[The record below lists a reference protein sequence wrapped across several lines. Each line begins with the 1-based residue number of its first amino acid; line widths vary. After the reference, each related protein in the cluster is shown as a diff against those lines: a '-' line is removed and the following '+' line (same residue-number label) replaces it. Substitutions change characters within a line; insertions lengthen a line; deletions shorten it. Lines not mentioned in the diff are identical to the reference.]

1 MSLPKWK
8 MIANFPEKTMI
19 RKDFTPPFGAATGI
33 FQFTSKH
40 LERHLLFHQDADYV
54 IGVNSLA
61 IGTVKFPVHLL
72 CYVLMDSH
80 LHLLL
85 EGSFPDCCAYY
96 DWVMLR
102 LARILREQ
110 YGLRDILHLGDV
122 DISVVG
128 DPQML
133 RNEVAYQLRNPYK
146 ARVCSPL
153 SYRWSAA
160 DVLFR
165 EDLDYVRGEP
175 IPGPAEARVLFHT
188 RQHIPSDWEHRS
200 GCLLNKCFVDY
211 RRVQAQFE
219 GSLQLFDLLRKYDLE
234 SIVAQ
239 SHGLAEQLRFT
250 DSELM
255 ERVHILCREEFHVAN
270 PRQLDRKSLLR
281 LARSLARRFGASK
294 AQIGRLLGIE
304 GDVLDALL

>member
-54 IGVNSLA
+54 FGVNSLA

-102 LARILREQ
+102 LAR
-110 YGLRDILHLGDV
+110 
-122 DISVVG
+122 
-128 DPQML
+128 
-133 RNEVAYQLRNPYK
+133 
-146 ARVCSPL
+146 
-153 SYRWSAA
+153 
-160 DVLFR
+160 
-165 EDLDYVRGEP
+165 
-175 IPGPAEARVLFHT
+175 
-188 RQHIPSDWEHRS
+188 
-200 GCLLNKCFVDY
+200 
-211 RRVQAQFE
+211 
-219 GSLQLFDLLRKYDLE
+219 
-234 SIVAQ
+234 
-239 SHGLAEQLRFT
+239 
-250 DSELM
+250 
-255 ERVHILCREEFHVAN
+255 
-270 PRQLDRKSLLR
+270 
-281 LARSLARRFGASK
+281 SLARRFGASK

>member
-54 IGVNSLA
+54 FGVNSLA

-102 LARILREQ
+102 LARSGTSSIWGMWTFPWSGTHRCYAMKLPINSGTPTKRGYAAHCLIDGVRPTCCSGRIWIMSGASPSRVLRKR
-110 YGLRDILHLGDV
+110 GC
-122 DISVVG
+122 
-128 DPQML
+128 
-133 RNEVAYQLRNPYK
+133 
-146 ARVCSPL
+146 CS
-153 SYRWSAA
+153 
-160 DVLFR
+160 
-165 EDLDYVRGEP
+165 
-175 IPGPAEARVLFHT
+175 IPGSIFLPT
-188 RQHIPSDWEHRS
+188 
-200 GCLLNKCFVDY
+200 
-211 RRVQAQFE
+211 
-219 GSLQLFDLLRKYDLE
+219 GS
-234 SIVAQ
+234 
-239 SHGLAEQLRFT
+239 T
-250 DSELM
+250 
-255 ERVHILCREEFHVAN
+255 
-270 PRQLDRKSLLR
+270 
-281 LARSLARRFGASK
+281 GA
-294 AQIGRLLGIE
+294 
-304 GDVLDALL
+304 DAC